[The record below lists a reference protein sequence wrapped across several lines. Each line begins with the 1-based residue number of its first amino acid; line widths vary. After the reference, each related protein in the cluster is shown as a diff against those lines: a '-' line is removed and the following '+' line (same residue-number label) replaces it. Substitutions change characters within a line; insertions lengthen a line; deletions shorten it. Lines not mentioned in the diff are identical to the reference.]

1 MNPLAARRAAAI
13 LALVC
18 LSAIASQVR
27 GDTVKFPKDDPSITI
42 DLPSGWRAD
51 FIDEKTLPG
60 GNRLQLMCENPAG
73 DLSIKELPESA
84 GVTDDASAKRELSKV
99 AMEDMKSMEATK
111 VGDVSETT
119 VAGHKAYGA
128 MVTTG
133 VGPMFYAIF
142 TPDGET
148 YFSMFSMQ
156 GGADAVVK
164 AIKAAE

>member
-1 MNPLAARRAAAI
+1 MNQLAVRRAAAVF
-13 LALVC
+13 ALVC
-18 LSAIASQVR
+18 FSTIATQVR
-27 GDTVKFPKDDPSITI
+27 GETVQFPKDDPSISI
-42 DLPSGWRAD
+42 DLPAGWKAD
-51 FIDEKTLPG
+51 FVDDKTLPG
-60 GNRLQLMCENPAG
+60 GPRLQLMCENPAG

-84 GVTDDASAKRELSKV
+84 GITDDASAKSALPKV

-111 VGDVSETT
+111 VGDVQETM
-119 VAGHKAYGA
+119 VAGHKAYGT

-156 GGADAVVK
+156 GGADPVVK

>member
-1 MNPLAARRAAAI
+1 MNPLAARRAALAI
-13 LALVC
+13 LLVC
-18 LSAIASQVR
+18 IGTIASSVR
-27 GDTVKFPKDDPSITI
+27 GDTVKFPKDDPSISI
-42 DLPSGWRAD
+42 DLPSGWKAD
-51 FIDEKTLPG
+51 FVDDKTLPG
-60 GNRLQLMCENPAG
+60 GPRLQLMCENPAG

-84 GVTDDASAKRELSKV
+84 GITDDASAKSTLPKV

-111 VGDVSETT
+111 VGDVQETT

-133 VGPMFYAIF
+133 IGQMFYAIF

-156 GGADAVVK
+156 GGADPVAK
-164 AIKAAE
+164 AIKAAD